1 MTVNATEVKNRFG
14 RYLQMAITNPV
25 IIEKNSNPVA
35 VMLSNEEYE
44 RLINL
49 ENVYWAEKAAKSEK
63 EGYIGEKESL
73 KIIRAGGRVKT

>member
-1 MTVNATEVKNRFG
+1 MTKNATEVKNRFG

-35 VMLSNEEYE
+35 VMISNEEYE
-44 RLINL
+44 RLLKL
-49 ENVYWAEKAAKSEK
+49 ENAYWAEKAAQAEK
-63 EGYIGEKESL
+63 EGYIGKKESL